1 MKNIPAEYLDLF
13 KDETRAFLYL
23 ATTMP
28 DGSPQVTPVW
38 FDADDTYILV
48 NTAKDRVKEKNMRA
62 RPHVAVCIQDPA
74 NPYRYLQ
81 VRGQVVEI
89 TEDGADAHIDRL
101 SLKYTGNPKYGNRR
115 ANEKRVTC
123 KILPDKADAH

>member
-1 MKNIPAEYLDLF
+1 MKNIPEKFLDLF

-38 FDADDTYILV
+38 FDADDTHILI
-48 NTAKDRVKEKNMRA
+48 NTARDRVKEKNMGA
-62 RPHVAVCIQDPA
+62 RPNVAICIQDPA

-89 TEDGADAHIDRL
+89 TEDGADEHIDRL
-101 SLKYTGNPKYGNRR
+101 AVKYTGKKYANRR
-115 ANEKRVTC
+115 PGERRVTC
-123 KILPDKADAH
+123 RILPGKVDAH